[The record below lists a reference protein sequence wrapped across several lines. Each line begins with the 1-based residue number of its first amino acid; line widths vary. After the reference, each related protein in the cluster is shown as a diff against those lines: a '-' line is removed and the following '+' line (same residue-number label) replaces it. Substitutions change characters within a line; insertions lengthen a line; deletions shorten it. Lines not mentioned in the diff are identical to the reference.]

1 MANPSSLLDP
11 FGIWGALG
19 ARAERTLKQLAD
31 RGVASDGFAFGM
43 NKALGASLWA
53 DRRLRSLQ
61 HRLLAALELP
71 SRSEL
76 LALNEKLQS
85 VEDRLRALSAQLA
98 QIESAAAP
106 GRQPALL
113 PAPPRT
119 RKPPPA
125 AEAPATKSR
134 RKASR

>member
-1 MANPSSLLDP
+1 MATSPSLLDP
-11 FGIWGALG
+11 FGVWGALG

-43 NKALGASLWA
+43 NKALNASLWT
-53 DRRLRSLQ
+53 DRRVRALQ

-76 LALNEKLQS
+76 LALGEKLQA
-85 VEDRLRALSAQLA
+85 VEDQLLALSAQLA
-98 QIESAAAP
+98 QLEAAQAP
-106 GRQPALL
+106 RRQPALM

-119 RKPPPA
+119 RKPPPVTEA
-125 AEAPATKSR
+125 TAAPAR
-134 RKASR
+134 RRTRR